1 MTDTLPMPAPLTYRL
16 GVDAEVDL
24 GGILG
29 IVVSIVSLTSV
40 LIENSATGERAIHEA
55 VGLKP
60 WTGTDARQRPIPDL
74 AEFTEEELAVG
85 RQRQDEIEALLVL
98 RRRTKADVSLAAE
111 RLGLRVSTLYGLI
124 NDYESERSLTCLIPH
139 AYRQRRRRKRIG
151 AETEQIIATA
161 IDAIYMPNAGARAT
175 EVITEVL
182 DQLKRAGLK
191 PVAPNTI
198 RARVQALDPKAVDT
212 ARFGGMAAERRHHQ
226 TYGTGDPARW
236 PLQRI
241 QIDHTV
247 ADFFVV
253 SPDGQ
258 AVTRPILTLAVDEFS
273 RVVKGFYLSIHRPS
287 TLSVAMALTHGIL
300 DKEEFCRRHGLES
313 PYPVWGLDDAILTD
327 NAAEFDSRGLQ
338 LGCRQW
344 RIRGDFRPL
353 GQPYFGGRIERLVGT
368 MMGDVRLIPGY
379 TFNSIGERGK
389 DYDGRAG
396 AALTIEEATRR
407 LAIMIVDRYHRSRHS
422 ALGTTPLK
430 AYEHGILGSDRIPG
444 RGYPRMPSDPGRLL
458 KDFLPVEYR
467 TVQAYG
473 IRLNHLTYQSD
484 LLRVLASRKDGR
496 KYVVRYDP
504 RNVSVIHFYNPD
516 TQEYYDIPLRDR
528 HRPPVALWE
537 VDDAVAELKRLGHD
551 ADDEHAIFRAIARCR
566 QIDAEA
572 ARKSAAARRRQ
583 ERRREDAKAHAAP
596 APTTAAAHDTIPA
609 TVPSTEAG
617 NDQQPT
623 RRVRPIRDLEGW

>member
-1 MTDTLPMPAPLTYRL
+1 MTESPPMSAPLTHRL
-16 GVDAEVDL
+16 EVNAEVDL
-24 GGILG
+24 GGVRG
-29 IVVSIVSLTSV
+29 VVVSPVSLTSV
-40 LIENSATGERAIHEA
+40 LVENSTTGERTIHEA
-55 VGLKP
+55 VKLKP
-60 WTGTDARQRPIPDL
+60 WTGMDTKQRPVPDL
-74 AEFTEEELAVG
+74 TEFTEEELTVG
-85 RQRQDEIEALLVL
+85 RQRQDEIEVLLAL
-98 RRRTKADVSLAAE
+98 RRRTKADVELAAQ
-111 RLGLRVSTLYGLI
+111 RLGLKESTLYGLMGR
-124 NDYESERSLTCLIPH
+124 YESERSLTCLIPH
-139 AYRQRRRRKRIG
+139 AYRKRQRSKRIG
-151 AETEQIIATA
+151 AEREQIIATT
-161 IDAIYMPNAGARAT
+161 IDEIYMKIAGARPI
-175 EVITEVL
+175 EVITEVKSRL
-182 DQLKRAGLK
+182 QRAGLK

-198 RARVQALDPKAVDT
+198 RARVEALDPKAVDHS
-212 ARFGGMAAERRHHQ
+212 RFGGMAAERRHHQ
-226 TYGTGDPARW
+226 TYGTFDPARW

-253 SPDGQ
+253 SSEDGL
-258 AVTRPILTLAVDEFS
+258 AVTRPVLTLAIDEYS

-300 DKEEFCRRHGLES
+300 DKEEFRQRHGLES
-313 PYPVWGLDDAILTD
+313 PYPVWGIDDAILTD

-353 GQPYFGGRIERLVGT
+353 GQPYFGGRIERLIGT

-379 TFNSIGERGK
+379 TFNSISERGK

-396 AALTIEEATRR
+396 AALTLEEAERR
-407 LAIMIVDRYHRSRHS
+407 LAVMIVDRYHRSQHS

-444 RGYPRMPSDPGRLL
+444 RGYPRMPSDPSRLL
-458 KDFLPVEYR
+458 KDFLPVENR

-504 RNVSVIHFYNPD
+504 RNVSVIHFYNPE
-516 TQEYYDIPLRDR
+516 TQEYYDVPLRDR
-528 HRPPVALWE
+528 HRSPVALWE

-551 ADDEHAIFRAIARCR
+551 VDDEDAIFRAIARCR

-572 ARKSAAARRRQ
+572 ARKTTAARRRQ
-583 ERRREDAKAHAAP
+583 ERRREDAKVHAAP
-596 APTTAAAHDTIPA
+596 APAHDTTPA
-609 TVPSTEAG
+609 TAPPTEAG
-617 NDQQPT
+617 DDQPPV
-623 RRVRPIRDLEGW
+623 RRVRPIVDLEGWS